1 MATSER
7 LELPTPWFEAK
18 CSIQLSYEATGADSK
33 LLRCTGLGTSR
44 FASTHSASVMLAERG
59 NALADGPYWKVFQ
72 CSIRPGP
79 EREQQT
85 CSVSSAIVLVPLLGL
100 LSR

>member
-1 MATSER
+1 
-7 LELPTPWFEAK
+7 
-18 CSIQLSYEATGADSK
+18 
-33 LLRCTGLGTSR
+33 
-44 FASTHSASVMLAERG
+44 MLAERG

-85 CSVSSAIVLVPLLGL
+85 CSVSSAIVLVLLLGL